1 MVIIVTGTISP
12 SKDVMNLVLTDYKDR
27 FEQYIL
33 CLRKMIEAK
42 PAAKIVFCD
51 NSGFGTDDFAEILRL
66 AKERNVE
73 MEVLSFEG
81 DSAAVLKHGKGYG
94 EGEIMKYVLEN
105 SKLAEN
111 DDYLIKITGRL
122 IVDNIADIV
131 KKVDRRRI
139 YFNIPNIH
147 RKDIYDT
154 RLYAMPISVFKG
166 YFIEEYCKVDDDR
179 GYILECV
186 YRDAVLSNKLTSH
199 NFPCYP
205 RIVGQSGSGGGRY
218 EYTEWKS
225 RIRDALS
232 ILNFYGRVC
241 KK

>member
-1 MVIIVTGTISP
+1 MVIVVTGTVAPGKNIGQLALR
-12 SKDVMNLVLTDYKDR
+12 NYKDR
-27 FEQYIL
+27 LDQYISGL
-33 CLRKMIEAK
+33 KKTIEAK
-42 PAAKIVFCD
+42 PDANIVFCD
-51 NSGFGTDDFAEILRL
+51 NSGYGTESFAELIDL
-66 AKERNVE
+66 ANANNINL
-73 MEVLSFEG
+73 EVMSFCG
-81 DSAAVLKHGKGYG
+81 DIGAGARHGKGYG
-94 EGEIMKYVLEN
+94 EGEIMKDVLEN
-105 SKLAEN
+105 SKLARN

-122 IVDNIADIV
+122 IVNNIADIV

-232 ILNFYGRVC
+232 RLNFYGRVC